1 MDVTSASKNV
11 MNNLVGAN
19 LVSGEKPKTATDSKN
34 SIKGQEE
41 SQIQK
46 GNSLLSGVDLD
57 TTEGK
62 EAVMKRAS
70 KIDAKL
76 LTQEYAMQFMMGAT
90 SNSQNNLSAQSA
102 LSKGDTNAVRALLNS
117 IDAESIGYKGKP
129 LGSLTAEEAKAM
141 VSGDGY
147 FSKDKTAER
156 IADFVIMGAG
166 DNLNKLQRG
175 REGIERG
182 LKEATKVWGGD
193 LPDISQETVK
203 LALEKVDKRIEE
215 LQKAQSALNVEA

>member
-1 MDVTSASKNV
+1 
-11 MNNLVGAN
+11 
-19 LVSGEKPKTATDSKN
+19 
-34 SIKGQEE
+34 
-41 SQIQK
+41 
-46 GNSLLSGVDLD
+46 
-57 TTEGK
+57 
-62 EAVMKRAS
+62 MKRAS

>member
-57 TTEGK
+57 TKEGK

-90 SNSQNNLSAQSA
+90 SNSQNNLGAQSA
-102 LSKGDTNAVRALLNS
+102 LSSGDTNAVRALLNS

-129 LGSLTAEEAKAM
+129 LGSLTAEEAKAL

>member
-1 MDVTSASKNV
+1 MDVTSTSKNV

-46 GNSLLSGVDLD
+46 GSSLLSGVDLD
-57 TTEGK
+57 TKEGK

-76 LTQEYAMQFMMGAT
+76 LSQEYAMQFIMGVA

-129 LGSLTAEEAKAM
+129 LGSLTAEEAKAL

>member
-57 TTEGK
+57 TKEGK

-102 LSKGDTNAVRALLNS
+102 LSSGDTNAVRALLNS

-129 LGSLTAEEAKAM
+129 LGSLTAEEAKAL

>member
-19 LVSGEKPKTATDSKN
+19 LVGGEKPKTATDSKN

-57 TTEGK
+57 TKEGK

-215 LQKAQSALNVEA
+215 LQKAQSVLNVEA

>member
-1 MDVTSASKNV
+1 MDVTSTSKNV

-19 LVSGEKPKTATDSKN
+19 LVSGEKPKTVTDSKN
-34 SIKGQEE
+34 SIKGEEE

-46 GNSLLSGVDLD
+46 GNSLLSGVDLE
-57 TTEGK
+57 TSEGR

-76 LTQEYAMQFMMGAT
+76 LSQEYAMQFIMGAT
-90 SNSQNNLSAQSA
+90 ANSQNNLGAQSA
-102 LSKGDTNAVRALLNS
+102 LSSGDTNAVRALLNS

-129 LGSLTAEEAKAM
+129 LGSLTADEAKALIAD
-141 VSGDGY
+141 DGY
-147 FSKDKTAER
+147 FGKDNTAGR
-156 IADFVIMGAG
+156 IADFVILGAG
-166 DNLNKLQRG
+166 DDLNKLQRG

-182 LKEATKVWGGD
+182 LKEASKVWGGD

>member
-19 LVSGEKPKTATDSKN
+19 LVGGEKPKTATDSKN

-57 TTEGK
+57 TKEGK

>member
-1 MDVTSASKNV
+1 MDVTQASNNV
-11 MNNLVGAN
+11 KNNLVSSS
-19 LVSGEKPKTATDSKN
+19 LLKGEKPATTTSSSSSKV
-34 SIKGQEE
+34 QDE
-41 SQIQK
+41 SQMQK
-46 GNSLLSGVDLD
+46 SSSLLSGVDLD
-57 TTEGK
+57 TKEGK
-62 EAVMKRAS
+62 ETVMKRAS

-76 LTQEYAMQFMMGAT
+76 LSQEYAMQFLMGTA
-90 SNSQNNLSAQSA
+90 SNTQNNVGAQSA

-117 IDAESIGYKGKP
+117 IDAKSIGYTGKP
-129 LGSLTAEEAKAM
+129 LGSLTAEEAKKLVAD
-141 VSGDGY
+141 DGY
-147 FSKDKTAER
+147 FGKDNTANR

-166 DNLNKLQRG
+166 DDLNKLQKG

-193 LPDISQETVK
+193 LPEISQQTAK

>member
-19 LVSGEKPKTATDSKN
+19 LVGGEKPKTATDSKN

-46 GNSLLSGVDLD
+46 GNSLLSGVDVE
-57 TTEGK
+57 TKEGK

-76 LTQEYAMQFMMGAT
+76 LSQEYAMQFLMGAT
-90 SNSQNNLSAQSA
+90 SNSQNNLGAQSA

-129 LGSLTAEEAKAM
+129 LGSLTAEEAKAL

-166 DNLNKLQRG
+166 DNLNKLQKG

-182 LKEATKVWGGD
+182 LKEATKIWGGD

>member
-1 MDVTSASKNV
+1 MDVTSTSKNV

-19 LVSGEKPKTATDSKN
+19 LVGGEKPKTATDSKN

-57 TTEGK
+57 TKEGK

-117 IDAESIGYKGKP
+117 IDAASIGYKGKP

>member
-1 MDVTSASKNV
+1 MDVTSTSKNV

-46 GNSLLSGVDLD
+46 GSSLLSGVDLD
-57 TTEGK
+57 TKEGK

-76 LTQEYAMQFMMGAT
+76 LSQEYAMQFIMGAA

-129 LGSLTAEEAKAM
+129 LGSLTAEEAKAL